1 MTPPPPASV
10 RAPKKRK
17 GEALDRAEVE
27 KSGGCSDE
35 ENWCKGKK
43 QESRSKNS
51 TPSTKFERTSVVQMV
66 LANPV
71 RQSRKHSFWEHNA
84 GGSGLAI
91 IEKAAD
97 CIAAEKE
104 TGKSHSY
111 AMKGIRVGASV
122 RVASYVNLVASSSES
137 SEHSPTPRDVVGSLP
152 SPLQDVPHRIVLS
165 DGAALPGAPS
175 AAGKHSTLL
184 LYLFFIFDVIFL
196 IS

>member
-1 MTPPPPASV
+1 M
-10 RAPKKRK
+10 KKIGSK
-17 GEALDRAEVE
+17 GRNRNLGARTLRL
-27 KSGGCSDE
+27 
-35 ENWCKGKK
+35 
-43 QESRSKNS
+43 R
-51 TPSTKFERTSVVQMV
+51 PSFERTSVVQMV

-104 TGKSHSY
+104 TGKSHYY

-175 AAGKHSTLL
+175 AAGKHWTLL